1 MSLFILDTEM
11 VSFSSTALATLAV
24 NMKSLGSSVSKYD
37 TSNDAGLDFASVAAK
52 IAANIEAGSIK
63 IQNTSELINSV
74 IDAHSA
80 LQNSM
85 VFEKSTETVEDASQV
100 STVPT
105 AVGTAMAA
113 SLYNSHFSRVEATK
127 SLQTASSINE
137 AILEKHSNSLEES
150 KKKDTTSSISQKLLA
165 VQLANKKATTNKSV
179 YDMASEVID
188 GKWGNGSERRKR
200 LTDAGYNYDIV
211 QKMVNYKLG
220 MASEPPKL
228 SIEEIAQEVL
238 EGKWGK
244 GEEYLSKVEEAGYDS
259 TEVEKAVLKL
269 LDELS
274 PKLNDN

>member
-11 VSFSSTALATLAV
+11 VSFSSTALAALAA
-24 NMKSLGSSVSKYD
+24 NMKSIGSSVSKYD

-52 IAANIEAGSIK
+52 IAANIEAGSMK

-74 IDAHSA
+74 IDLHSA

-85 VFEKSTETVEDASQV
+85 VFKKSAETVKDVSQV
-100 STVPT
+100 SAAST
-105 AVGTAMAA
+105 AVGMAMAS
-113 SLYNSHFSRVEATK
+113 SLYNSHFSAVDAVK
-127 SLQTASSINE
+127 SLQTDGSMDE
-137 AILEKHSNSLEES
+137 AILEKHSNSLEAS
-150 KKKDTTSSISQKLLA
+150 KKKDTTSSIIQKLLA
-165 VQLANKKATTNKSV
+165 VQLANKKATTKKSV
-179 YDMASEVID
+179 YDMAVEVID

-200 LTDAGYNYDIV
+200 LTDSGYNYDIV

-220 MASEPPKL
+220 MSSEPPKL

-259 TEVEKAVLKL
+259 AKVEEVVLKL

-274 PKLNDN
+274 PKLNDK